1 MEQQSAQSLRLTMRP
16 WSKVRALCWLAVDN
30 GPAFLGSFAR
40 FAVKTGIRSVIFGVP
55 TAFVAQWCDVQ
66 PTWKS
71 IAFMMFCIIWS
82 DCVFGSKEDR
92 SGPSAGENDP
102 PTARHQKA
110 AAVVLTP
117 AEVAAEARKLSREP
131 KPDR

>member
-1 MEQQSAQSLRLTMRP
+1 MRP
-16 WSKVRALCWLAVDN
+16 WSKVRALCWRAVDN
-30 GPAFLGSFAR
+30 GPAVVGSFAR
-40 FAVKTGIRSVIFGVP
+40 FAVKLGIRSIIFGVP

-92 SGPSAGENDP
+92 SSQSAEPADPSAIKN
-102 PTARHQKA
+102 QKA

-131 KPDR
+131 KPGR

>member
-1 MEQQSAQSLRLTMRP
+1 MRP
-16 WSKVRALCWLAVDN
+16 WSKVRALGWQIADN
-30 GPAFLGSFAR
+30 GPALLGAFALS
-40 FAVKTGIRSVIFGVP
+40 AVKLGIKSIIFGVP
-55 TAFVAQWCDVQ
+55 ATFVAQWCDVQ

-92 SGPSAGENDP
+92 SGPSAGESDLSAAGNP
-102 PTARHQKA
+102 KA

-117 AEVAAEARKLSREP
+117 AQVAAEARKLSREP
-131 KPDR
+131 KPQPDR